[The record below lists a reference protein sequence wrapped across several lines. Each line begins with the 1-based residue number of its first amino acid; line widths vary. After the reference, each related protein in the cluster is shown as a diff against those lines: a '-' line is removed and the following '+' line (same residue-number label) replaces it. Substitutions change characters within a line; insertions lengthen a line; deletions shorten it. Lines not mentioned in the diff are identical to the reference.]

1 MTEAF
6 LDMLQPDLDRTC
18 RLLRKRKAK
27 LVGVQLPDGLRTHFR
42 ELGGHIEKST
52 GAVAAMLVEMCCG
65 ACMAE
70 PVPGFDFIVHVA
82 HDRLRPLGGSTAG
95 SSLVLFVRYQ
105 PRMDME
111 ACVRAALCSLVP
123 PVGVL
128 TTSTH
133 GGQLPSVLAILRDA
147 GMGPVTAVGERTGK
161 RAVILGCDLSSARK
175 IAGKVNSFLFV
186 GSGAF
191 HPVGVELATKKAV
204 VAADPYTGQ
213 ARTFAEEKDRILRKR
228 FAAIELARGA
238 KVFGVMLGLYPGQ
251 MRKREALAI
260 KRTLEKAGKEA
271 YLLAARHF
279 EPEKVVR
286 LGLEA
291 LVSTACSRIALDDGA
306 RYPLPVLTPFEL
318 EIALGKKRWEDYRP
332 DELAPATTGR
342 TCA

>member
-1 MTEAF
+1 MTDAF
-6 LDMLQPDLDRTC
+6 LEALQPDLDDTC

-42 ELGGHIEKST
+42 ELGGHIEERT
-52 GAVAAMLVEMCCG
+52 GAAAAMLVEMCCG

-70 PVPGFDFIVHVA
+70 HVPGLDHIVHVA
-82 HDRLRPLGGSTAG
+82 HDRLRPLGGSAAG
-95 SSLVLFVRYQ
+95 SSRVLFVRYQ
-105 PRMDME
+105 PRMEME
-111 ACVRAALCSLVP
+111 ACVRAALPSLVP

-133 GGQLPSVLAILRDA
+133 AGQLPAVIAILRDA
-147 GMGPVTAVGERTGK
+147 GMEPVTAVGERTGK
-161 RAVILGCDLSSARK
+161 RAVILGCDLSAARR

-204 VAADPYTGQ
+204 TGADPYTGQ

-238 KVFGVMLGLYPGQ
+238 RVFGVMLGLYPGQ

-260 KRTLEKAGKEA
+260 KRGLEKEGKEA
-271 YLLAARHF
+271 YLLAARRF
-279 EPEKVVR
+279 DPDTVAR
-286 LGLEA
+286 LGLDA
-291 LVSTACSRIALDDGA
+291 LVSTACSRISLDDGA

-318 EIALGKKRWEDYRP
+318 EIALGKRRWEDYRP
-332 DELAPATTGR
+332 DELV
-342 TCA
+342 